1 MTAQP
6 AITISTLDYDRL
18 SNLAESASRHAPE
31 VSAFL
36 LDELGRADI
45 ALGAPDAP
53 VVRMGSRVEFRD
65 DETRAVQSVRLV
77 YPDQADAQQG
87 HISILTP
94 VGAALIGLS
103 PGQSIQ
109 WRDRRGSLKELTV
122 LAVRDAPETQPEKA
136 G

>member
-18 SNLAESASRHAPE
+18 SNLAESASRHAPD
-31 VSAFL
+31 VAAFL
-36 LDELGRADI
+36 LDELGRASI
-45 ALGAPDAP
+45 AVGMPDTP
-53 VVRMGSRVEFRD
+53 VVRMGSKVEFRD
-65 DETRAVQSVRLV
+65 EESGTVQSVRLV

-109 WRDRRGSLKELTV
+109 WRDRRGTLKKLTV
-122 LAVRDAPETQPEKA
+122 LAVEGAREKQRA
-136 G
+136 K

>member
-31 VSAFL
+31 VAAFL
-36 LDELGRADI
+36 LDELGRAYI
-45 ALGAPDAP
+45 ELG
-53 VVRMGSRVEFRD
+53 VRMGSHVEFCD
-65 DETRAVQSVRLV
+65 DETRTVQNVRLV

-87 HISILTP
+87 RISILTP

-103 PGQSIQ
+103 TGQSIQ
-109 WRDRRGSLKELTV
+109 WRDRRGTLKKLTV
-122 LAVRDAPETQPEKA
+122 LAVDNAADAALEAA

>member
-31 VSAFL
+31 VAAFL
-36 LDELGRADI
+36 LDELGRAYI
-45 ALGAPDAP
+45 ELGAPNGL
-53 VVRMGSRVEFRD
+53 VVRMGSHVEFCD
-65 DETRAVQSVRLV
+65 DETRTVQNVRLV

-87 HISILTP
+87 RISILTP

-103 PGQSIQ
+103 TGQSIQ
-109 WRDRRGSLKELTV
+109 WRDRRGTLKKLTV
-122 LAVRDAPETQPEKA
+122 LAVDNAADAALEAA

>member
-31 VSAFL
+31 VAAFL
-36 LDELGRADI
+36 LDELGRAYI
-45 ALGAPDAP
+45 ALGAPNGP
-53 VVRMGSRVEFRD
+53 VVCMGSKVEFRD
-65 DETRAVQSVRLV
+65 DETRTVQNVRLV

-87 HISILTP
+87 RISILTP

-109 WRDRRGSLKELTV
+109 WRDRRGTLKKLTV
-122 LAVRDAPETQPEKA
+122 LAVDNAADAALEAA